1 MSRMMR
7 KAKTVCLTGLEPFWT
22 PLLNIQ
28 NISDIIF
35 QSRKKG
41 RLRFTKGNYKTNN
54 RDSVY

>member
-1 MSRMMR
+1 MR